1 MAESFDL
8 IIIGTGSVG
17 ASAGYYAAKKGL
29 KVLEIDAYEPPHSEG
44 SHHGQT
50 RIIRHA
56 YGEGPVYVPL
66 VLRAQELWDELATN
80 TGADIFHQTG
90 VLNIAP
96 KNSSFL
102 ANIRQSSET
111 YNLPIKVYNAKDAHE
126 KWQGINLPDHFQ
138 AVLEQK
144 SGYLNSEVAI
154 QTYIDEAKKIGVRT
168 QFNTVVTKIEEVQNG
183 QVIVTT
189 NQGIYQGKNAV
200 VSVGTWV
207 KNLVPNLPIKPI
219 RKVVSWFE
227 SPDIF
232 EEKNGFPA
240 FTIQLDNGTHYY
252 GFPSNNGLIKIGRH
266 QGGQKI
272 SSAAERLSFGTLA
285 EDTTEIDPLFKN
297 VLKNI
302 GKLDHGV
309 SCSYDLSPDENFI
322 IDYLPD
328 KKHIQIVTGLSGH
341 GFKFASVLG
350 EIIVNKV
357 IGNEVKFDLSP
368 FLLSRFD

>member
-1 MAESFDL
+1 MSQIYDL
-8 IIIGTGSVG
+8 LIIGTGSVG

-56 YGEGPVYVPL
+56 YGEGAVYVPL
-66 VLRAQELWDELATN
+66 VLRAQELWDELENN

-102 ANIRQSSET
+102 ANIRQSSEA
-111 YNLPIKVYNAKDAHE
+111 YNLPIKVYNAKDAHQ
-126 KWQGINLPDHFQ
+126 KWPGISFPYHFQ

-144 SGYLNSEVAI
+144 SGYLKSEVAI

-207 KNLVPNLPIKPI
+207 KNLVPNLPIKPV

-227 SPDIF
+227 SSNIF

-240 FTIQLDNGTHYY
+240 FTLQLDNGTHYY

-297 VLKNI
+297 VLKSI
-302 GKLDHGV
+302 GQLDHGV

-357 IGNEVKFDLSP
+357 IGDEVKFNLSP